1 MKKFNL
7 LKIGLLS
14 LFVIALSCNST
25 DDNQVKYEG
34 ESLLHFNKESESVT
48 IVNGGDD
55 VDLNI
60 EYSTIAPVS
69 GNHTVSLVFDQDK
82 STAVLNQDFIIVSDD
97 QISTGE
103 VTGSLVVRYLSSS
116 SALST
121 VAVFNLQS
129 SSLTKASFKQE
140 FTVNSSLTCPVPST
154 SFVGN
159 YLIEEITPFVDGPTL
174 SHNTV
179 VSLIATS
186 NSGRRFMT
194 ANFPNYCS
202 SLMAFNFDL
211 VCGKVVSGTM
221 QGNCSCNGNY
231 FFKEAISNST
241 YNVSDDSVFEL
252 TFTNDSESDC
262 GSPVQTTYRFTKQ

>member
-1 MKKFNL
+1 MKKLNF

-14 LFVIALSCNST
+14 LFVIALSCDNG

-34 ESLLHFNKESESVT
+34 ESLLHFNKISESVS
-48 IVNGGDD
+48 IVNGGDNVD
-55 VDLNI
+55 VNI

-69 GNHTVSLVFDQDK
+69 GNSTVSLVFDQDK
-82 STAVLNQDFIIVSDD
+82 STAVLNEDFIIVGDD
-97 QISTGE
+97 EISAGE
-103 VTGSLVVRYLSSS
+103 VTGTLVVRYLSSS

-129 SSLTKASFKQE
+129 NSLAKAAFKQE
-140 FTVNSSLTCPVPST
+140 FTINSTLTCPIPST
-154 SFVGN
+154 SFVGD

-174 SHNTV
+174 AHNTV
-179 VSLIATS
+179 VSLVATS
-186 NSGRRFMT
+186 NSGRSFMT
-194 ANFPNYCS
+194 TNFPNYCS

-211 VCGKVVSGTM
+211 VCGKTVSRTM

-231 FFKEAISNST
+231 FFKEAATNST
-241 YNVSDDSVFEL
+241 YTASDDSVFEL

>member
-1 MKKFNL
+1 MKKLNF

-14 LFVIALSCNST
+14 LFVITLSCDNG

-34 ESLLHFNKESESVT
+34 ESLLHFNKSSESVA
-48 IVNGGDD
+48 IVNGGDNVD
-55 VDLNI
+55 VNI

-69 GNHTVSLVFDQDK
+69 GNSTVSLVFDQDK
-82 STAVLNQDFIIVSDD
+82 STAVLNEDFIIVGDD
-97 QISTGE
+97 QISAGE
-103 VTGSLVVRYLSSS
+103 VNGTLVVRYLSSS

-129 SSLTKASFKQE
+129 NSLAKATFKQE
-140 FTVNSSLTCPVPST
+140 FTINSTLTCPVPST

-174 SHNTV
+174 SHNTIV
-179 VSLIATS
+179 ALTATS
-186 NSGRRFMT
+186 NSGRTFMT

-202 SLMAFNFDL
+202 SLMSFNFDL
-211 VCGKVVSGTM
+211 VCGKTVSNTM

-231 FFKEAISNST
+231 FFTEATTNSS